1 MDCKS
6 ETVLQSQGH
15 LGLISM
21 CHKVVVQVER
31 PELCVCGSWGGGVCT
46 RSQVSTKALSLGHEL
61 LMGEGLLSPF
71 LVFLPPGPA
80 IWG

>member
-1 MDCKS
+1 
-6 ETVLQSQGH
+6 VW
-15 LGLISM
+15 
-21 CHKVVVQVER
+21 
-31 PELCVCGSWGGGVCT
+31 ELGGGVCT